1 MHMYIYVQLDKAMA
15 KMDGKKSRAAALEFL
30 EYVAQKGLMAQATAR
45 ARKAAVNKVLGVLDE
60 NEARDVTSIDLD
72 AVMSR
77 FGHLQGKGYTPQSLA
92 AYKSRVKAALDDFAG
107 YVENP
112 LAFRPKMQARDRKP
126 ISARASSSTTKKI
139 SEALAWEAPRQ
150 STSAVAGPMASS
162 ILPIPIRADLTVYV
176 QGLPFD
182 LTEAEAKKIASVIQA
197 MATPA

>member
-1 MHMYIYVQLDKAMA
+1 MN
-15 KMDGKKSRAAALEFL
+15 GKKSREAALEFH

-45 ARKAAVNKVLGVLDE
+45 ARKAAVSKVLGILDE

-77 FGHLQGKGYTPQSLA
+77 FGHLQGKGYTPQSLVT
-92 AYKSRVKAALDDFAG
+92 YKSRAKAALDDFAS

-112 LAFRPKMQARDRKP
+112 LAFKPSVQARERKP
-126 ISARASSSTTKKI
+126 VSGKASSSVTRNT
-139 SEALAWEAPRQ
+139 SEGMAPEAPRQ
-150 STSAVAGPMASS
+150 SASAVAGPMASS
-162 ILPIPIRADLTVYV
+162 ILPIPIRADLTVHI

-182 LTEAEAKKIASVIQA
+182 LTEAEARKIASVIQA

>member
-1 MHMYIYVQLDKAMA
+1 MYICDLIDERRS

-30 EYVAQKGLMAQATAR
+30 EYVAQKGLMTQATAR
-45 ARKAAVNKVLGVLDE
+45 ARKAAASKVLGILDE
-60 NEARDVTSIDLD
+60 NEATDVTSIDID
-72 AVMSR
+72 AVISR
-77 FGHLQGKGYTPQSLA
+77 FGNLQGKGYTPQSLV
-92 AYKSRVKAALDDFAG
+92 AYKSRVKAALVDFAS

-112 LAFRPKMQARDRKP
+112 LAFRPSVQARDRKP
-126 ISARASSSTTKKI
+126 ISARASSGATKNTSEGLA
-139 SEALAWEAPRQ
+139 SEASRQ

-197 MATPA
+197 MASPA

>member
-1 MHMYIYVQLDKAMA
+1 
-15 KMDGKKSRAAALEFL
+15 MDEKKSRAAALEFL
-30 EYVAQKGLMAQATAR
+30 EYVAQKGLMAEATAR
-45 ARKAAVNKVLGVLDE
+45 ARKAAVSKVLGILDE
-60 NEARDVTSIDLD
+60 NEAKDVTLIDLE

-92 AYKSRVKAALDDFAG
+92 AYKSRLKAALEDFAS

-112 LAFRPKMQARDRKP
+112 LAFKPNVQARQRKQ
-126 ISARASSSTTKKI
+126 ISGRALSSTTKNI
-139 SEALAWEAPRQ
+139 SEGFASEAPRQ

-182 LTEAEAKKIASVIQA
+182 LTEAEARKIASVIQA
-197 MATPA
+197 MATPASSAGCHQ

>member
-1 MHMYIYVQLDKAMA
+1 MN
-15 KMDGKKSRAAALEFL
+15 GKKSREAALEFL

-45 ARKAAVNKVLGVLDE
+45 ARKAAVSKVLGILDE

-77 FGHLQGKGYTPQSLA
+77 FGHLQGKGYTPQSLVT
-92 AYKSRVKAALDDFAG
+92 YKSRAKAALDDFAS

-112 LAFRPKMQARDRKP
+112 LAFKPSVQARERKP
-126 ISARASSSTTKKI
+126 VSGKASSSATRNT
-139 SEALAWEAPRQ
+139 SEGMAPEAPRQ
-150 STSAVAGPMASS
+150 SAPAVAGPMASS
-162 ILPIPIRADLTVYV
+162 ILPIPIRADLTVHI

-182 LTEAEAKKIASVIQA
+182 LTEAEARKIASVIQA